1 MRRVIVVVIF
11 VVLVF
16 ITLVTLAARAL
27 GHWLVLEDPLAR
39 AQIIVVLNGSFPYRA
54 NEAAFLYRQ
63 EWAPEIWLTLV
74 PTDTGRAAHHPA
86 GGVVDVGTRSN
97 ARLLE
102 RLGVPARAVLVV
114 EEGIFNT
121 AEELRLVARA
131 LRCRGLDRVI
141 VVTSKWHTRRTRI
154 IWRTLVG
161 DSIHA
166 IVRHADAEPF
176 DPDSWWRRLTEARMV
191 AHEIGGLLNV
201 WSGFPVQG
209 IRPVAEEAEAADPK
223 CPPVTTWPREAP
235 G

>member
-1 MRRVIVVVIF
+1 MRKVIAAVIF

-16 ITLVTLAARAL
+16 ITLAARGL
-27 GHWLVLEDPLAR
+27 GRWLVLEDPLAR
-39 AQIIVVLNGSFPYRA
+39 AQTIVVLNGSFPYRA

-74 PTDTGRAAHHPA
+74 PTDAGQAAHHRA
-86 GGVVDVGTRSN
+86 GDVVDVGTRSN

-114 EEGIFNT
+114 EEGVGNT

-166 IVRHADAEPF
+166 IVRYADAEPF
-176 DPDSWWRRLTEARMV
+176 DPDSWWRRLTDARMV

-201 WSGFPVQG
+201 WTGFPVQRS
-209 IRPVAEEAEAADPK
+209 RPGAEEADGADPK
-223 CPPVTTWPREAP
+223 CPPVTTWAREAP